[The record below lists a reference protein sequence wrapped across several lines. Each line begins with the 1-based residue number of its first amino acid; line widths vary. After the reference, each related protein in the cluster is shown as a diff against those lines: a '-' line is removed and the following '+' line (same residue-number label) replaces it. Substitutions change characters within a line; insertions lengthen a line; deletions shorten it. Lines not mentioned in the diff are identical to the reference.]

1 MMLRQMCGRLV
12 GFAQIASVVLL
23 IAGCTPPAPVTA
35 PTAAP
40 AVKEQPA
47 QPPSTTAAAPTASA
61 AQAQPSTSRLVMSVA
76 PPGRE
81 SNDVKFTGNVDLWAL
96 RPMYE
101 FLIGLDPKTGKYIP
115 QLATEWQLD
124 EAGPSVRFKLRK
136 GVQFHGG
143 QGEFTAKDVVFT
155 REQMR
160 TDDTING
167 WRSFFDSAIKDIE
180 VVNDYEVVFHLSR
193 ADPNLLDIISE
204 AENGFEI
211 RSVAHFE
218 KIGAPTM
225 ESGPLAGTGA
235 YQFKERAQGQYI
247 RFERVPFQHWRAQ
260 PEFPEFEFRFQRE
273 ASTRLAAL
281 QAGEVHITTLP
292 ADLQRDAAGRGFK
305 VLESQA
311 PGLRTFMRY
320 YCCIMKDPKNPD
332 AGWEYPDSPLMD
344 VRVRK
349 ALNKAINRDEL
360 NKALFDGKGELM
372 YVTQHHQTRL
382 GWDPS
387 WVQRWPDE
395 YGYDPAAA
403 KALLAEAGYT
413 AGKPMTTNMFVLPMA
428 SIGQAQDVQE
438 AVAGYWRAIG
448 AQVELLSTDPTE
460 IANNTR
466 LRKYSNHVQMWAN
479 NSAMFTGFTGLF
491 LTWGGRGNGFEDF
504 DVDRYV
510 LEAVSTF
517 DEKKQDDAWRKAG
530 EIHYTKHAAI
540 PLFWLPAEVVTN
552 PKVVA
557 DYTYPGNVTGSWT
570 HVYTAKAAR
579 S

>member
-1 MMLRQMCGRLV
+1 MERTQLRDRIVRLARLIPAFVLVVGCGV
-12 GFAQIASVVLL
+12 PAA
-23 IAGCTPPAPVTA
+23 PPAPATQVPAA
-35 PTAAP
+35 PKAATAAP
-40 AVKEQPA
+40 AAPVPA
-47 QPPSTTAAAPTASA
+47 AVAPAV
-61 AQAQPSTSRLVMSVA
+61 PRLIMAVA

-81 SNDVKFTGNVDLWAL
+81 SNDVRFTGNTDLWAL

-101 FLIGLDPKTGKYIP
+101 FLIGLDPKTGTYIP
-115 QLATEWQLD
+115 QLATEWTLD

-143 QGEFTAKDVVFT
+143 HGEFTSRDVVFT

-160 TDDTING
+160 KDDTING
-167 WRSFFDSAIKDIE
+167 WRSFFDTAVKDIE
-180 VVNDYEVVFHLSR
+180 VVNDHEVVFHLSR

-211 RSVAHFE
+211 RSAAHFD
-218 KIGAPTM
+218 KIGPPSM

-235 YQFKERAQGQYI
+235 YQFKERAQGQHI

-260 PEFPEFEFRFQRE
+260 PDFPEFEFRFQRE

-281 QAGEVHITTLP
+281 LAGEVHITALP
-292 ADLQRDAAGRGFK
+292 ADLQQDAEKKGFG
-305 VLESQA
+305 VISSQV

-320 YCCIMKDPKNPD
+320 YCCIMKDPKNPS
-332 AGWEYPDSPLMD
+332 AGWEYPESPLMD

-360 NKALFDGKGELM
+360 NKAFFEGKGEPM

-403 KALLAEAGYT
+403 RALLAEAGHGP
-413 AGKPMTTNMFVLPMA
+413 GKPATTNMFVLPMA
-428 SIGQAQDVQE
+428 SIGPATDVQE
-438 AVAGYWRAIG
+438 SVAGYWRAIG
-448 AQVELLSTDPTE
+448 VQAELLTMDPVE
-460 IANNTR
+460 VANGTR
-466 LRKYSNHVQMWAN
+466 ARKFSNHVQMWAN

-491 LTWGGRGNGFEDF
+491 LTWGGRGNGFEDY
-504 DVDRYV
+504 DVDRYA

-517 DEKKQDDAWRKAG
+517 EQAKQDEAWRRVG

-540 PLFWLPAEVVTN
+540 PLFWLPAQTVINTRVVSE
-552 PKVVA
+552 
-557 DYTYPGNVTGSWT
+557 YTYPGNVTGSWT

-579 S
+579 